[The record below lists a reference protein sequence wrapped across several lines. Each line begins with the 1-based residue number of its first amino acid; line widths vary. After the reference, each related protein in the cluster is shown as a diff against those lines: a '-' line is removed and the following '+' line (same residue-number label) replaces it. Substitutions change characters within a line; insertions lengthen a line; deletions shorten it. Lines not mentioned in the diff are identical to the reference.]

1 MLLISKKPKAKGY
14 TNIGE
19 GYKMTYQGNINQNK
33 TELSILISDKLNLK
47 RNSSIKIGEYQYIMI
62 KDSIYQNG
70 IILKYNQYGHVNL
83 KCNQYGHVGVLPSA
97 HRHTKCTATHRATSS
112 ERNPETSWATPT
124 HQGNKKI
131 IHTRVPAVAK
141 QD

>member
-14 TNIGE
+14 TNIWE

-112 ERNPETSWATPT
+112 ERNPETS
-124 HQGNKKI
+124 
-131 IHTRVPAVAK
+131 
-141 QD
+141 